1 MEPFTRLQATAV
13 ALDIANI
20 DTGMI
25 IPGRFMR
32 KPRRKGEATYAQAFL
47 HDLRFDAQGN
57 PRADCVLN
65 DPAFAGAQILITAAD
80 FGCGSSREG
89 AAYAVLDYGFRAL
102 IGPSFGDIF
111 YGNCLQ
117 NGLLPVVLNEARVE
131 HLRALVRSDPRT
143 CIAIDLAAQTVTGP
157 DGTRFD
163 FAIDPTRK
171 QRLLAGLDDVGVT
184 LSHLSA
190 IEAFEATHRARMP
203 WLVDFAPNHGAPPG
217 RR

>member
-32 KPRRKGEATYAQAFL
+32 KRRRKGEATYAQAFL
-47 HDLRFDAQGN
+47 HDLRFDAQGH
-57 PRADCVLN
+57 PRPDCVLN
-65 DPAFAGAQILITAAD
+65 DAAFAGAQILITAAD

-89 AAYAVLDYGFRAL
+89 AAYAVLDYGCRAL

-117 NGLLPVVLNEARVE
+117 NGLLPVVLDEAQVE
-131 HLRALVRSDPRT
+131 HLRGLVRHDPQAR
-143 CIAIDLAAQTVTGP
+143 IAIDLAAQTVACP
-157 DGTRFD
+157 DGARFE

-184 LSHLSA
+184 LNHLAA
-190 IEAFEATHRARMP
+190 IEAFEAKHRERMP
-203 WLVDFAPNHGAPPG
+203 WLAGLRSEP
-217 RR
+217 

>member
-1 MEPFTRLQATAV
+1 MQPFIRLETTAAV
-13 ALDIANI
+13 LDIAKI

-32 KPRRKGEATYAQAFL
+32 KPRRAGEATYAQAFL
-47 HDLRFDAQGN
+47 HDLRFDARGH
-57 PRADCVLN
+57 PRPDCVLN

-117 NGLLPVVLNEARVE
+117 NGLLPIVLDDASVD
-131 HLRALVRSDPRT
+131 HLRALVRRDAQARIT
-143 CIAIDLAAQTVTGP
+143 IDLAAQTVACL

-171 QRLLAGLDDVGVT
+171 QRLLEGLDDVGVT
-184 LSHLSA
+184 LSHLA
-190 IEAFEATHRARMP
+190 TIEAFEVKHRGRMP
-203 WLVDFAPNHGAPPG
+203 WLGA
-217 RR
+217 

>member
-1 MEPFTRLQATAV
+1 MEPFTRLEATAV
-13 ALDIANI
+13 VLDIAKI

-47 HDLRFDAQGN
+47 HDLRFDAHGE
-57 PRADCVLN
+57 PRPDCVLN
-65 DPAFAGAQILITAAD
+65 DPAHAGAQILITAAD

-111 YGNCLQ
+111 YANCLQ
-117 NGLLPVVLNEARVE
+117 NGVLPVVLDEAHIE
-131 HLRALVRSDPRT
+131 TLRSCVRADPRARIT
-143 CIAIDLAAQTVTGP
+143 IDLEMQIVLSP
-157 DGTRFD
+157 DGMRFE

-171 QRLLAGLDDVGVT
+171 QRLLAGLDDAGVT
-184 LSHLSA
+184 LNHLAA
-190 IEAFEATHRARMP
+190 IEAFEAEHRVRMP
-203 WLVDFAPNHGAPPG
+203 WLTAIS
-217 RR
+217 RS

>member
-1 MEPFTRLQATAV
+1 MEPFTRLEATAV
-13 ALDIANI
+13 VLDIAKI

-47 HDLRFDAQGN
+47 HDLRFDAEGR
-57 PRADCVLN
+57 PRPDCVLN
-65 DPAFAGAQILITAAD
+65 DPAFAGARILITAAD

-117 NGLLPVVLNEARVE
+117 NGVLPVVLDDACIDRLRVCVRE
-131 HLRALVRSDPRT
+131 NPRAKITV
-143 CIAIDLAAQTVTGP
+143 DLEAQTVTGP
-157 DGTRFD
+157 HGAGCEFS
-163 FAIDPTRK
+163 IDPTRK
-171 QRLLAGLDDVGVT
+171 QRLLQGLDDVGVT
-184 LSHLSA
+184 LSHLPA
-190 IEAFEATHRARMP
+190 IEAFETSHRGRMP
-203 WLVDFAPNHGAPPG
+203 WLAGL
-217 RR
+217 RQES